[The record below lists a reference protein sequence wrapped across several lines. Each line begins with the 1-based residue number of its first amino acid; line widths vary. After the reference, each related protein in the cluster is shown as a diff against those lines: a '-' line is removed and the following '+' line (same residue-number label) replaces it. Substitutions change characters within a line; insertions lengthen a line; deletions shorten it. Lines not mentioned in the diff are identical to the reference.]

1 MDLLQL
7 HVQETLVWVSV
18 VPFIRPMKLNIEKKN
33 LTGIDV
39 KKGGIHRALSN
50 NNIDAGF
57 SSSFTDG
64 SFFPA
69 VLRAFVAAFL

>member
-1 MDLLQL
+1 MG
-7 HVQETLVWVSV
+7 VGGSV
-18 VPFIRPMKLNIEKKN
+18 HQTHEAEHLKKSH
-33 LTGIDV
+33 GDRRG

-50 NNIDAGF
+50 KNIDAGF